1 MWTGISD
8 FLFKNKWLLLAI
20 VAISTIFM
28 GFQARKTSL
37 SYTFTNGIPASNPVS
52 QNFQTLKNI
61 FGDDAS
67 NMVLAFTK
75 EDFFSKE
82 FITDLESFQ
91 KKLNSIEGVENITS
105 IINTSNLKISES
117 QGEKKLISEPF
128 FSTEPNQDLEE
139 VKKKVLKTKFY
150 EGLLFNSETNAYLL
164 LLGLDSTHANSEQ
177 RNELMSSIADASR
190 SFGEAHETDLK
201 ISGLPYIRT
210 AMAMMVQNEMQYFLI
225 LSLIVTSLI
234 LIFLFRSV
242 GLWLISL
249 VYMGIGIIWGFGIMG
264 ILGFKIT
271 LLTALLAPLVVII
284 SVPNTIYFINKYH
297 SSYLETRDKSKS
309 LRAMVEKIG
318 IVTLFTNLTTALGFG
333 VFSLTTSQVLHEFGI
348 VAGLT
353 IVVLFILA
361 IILLPIFLSFLPAPK
376 THQLKYMQNNWSRR
390 LFRRIGKL
398 VIFYRRALYVIAGVT
413 VVIAILGIL
422 RLNTSSYIVDDLPHD
437 NKLYKDLVFFDQ
449 NFGGVMPLEII
460 IDTRKKN
467 KATSFGTLNK
477 TDRLSTYISSF
488 PYISRP
494 LSIVEGIK
502 FARQA
507 YYDGEPSGYGMPNSL
522 DISFFAP
529 YLSGNQGEKASVF
542 SNFVDS
548 TKRYSRVSFRMQDIG
563 THRMDSFIAQL
574 ETEIYSV
581 FDSSKYHVFP
591 SGTSVTFLEGS
602 KYIIS
607 SLKSSVLLAF
617 LFIFGCIFYLFKNWR
632 MLLISMVV
640 NLIPLVITAGIMGW
654 VAIRIKPSTVLV
666 FSIAL
671 GITVDMTIR
680 FLINFKQEIEQ
691 NPSINLRKAVLNTI
705 SEAGVSIIFTTFIL
719 AFGFGVFILSSFDGT
734 RSLGILIPLTII
746 NAMISNLTLL
756 PALLLEMP
764 QGYLNKMLGQNKIL
778 KD

>member
-1 MWTGISD
+1 M
-8 FLFKNKWLLLAI
+8 A
-20 VAISTIFM
+20 
-28 GFQARKTSL
+28 FQAKKTSL

-52 QNFQTLKNI
+52 QNFETLKKL

-67 NMVLAFTK
+67 NLVLAFTK
-75 EDFFSKE
+75 EDFFTPKFTNS
-82 FITDLESFQ
+82 LETFQ
-91 KKLNSIEGVENITS
+91 EKLKSIEGVNSVTS
-105 IINTSNLKISES
+105 ILNTSNLKAQDSA
-117 QGEKKLISEPF
+117 GVKKLVSVPF
-128 FSTEPNQDLEE
+128 FSKNSKKNVDDVKNE
-139 VKKKVLKTKFY
+139 VLNSRFY
-150 EGLLFNSETNAYLL
+150 DGLLFNSETNAYLL
-164 LLGLDSTHANSEQ
+164 LLGLDSTHANSEL
-177 RNELMSSIADASR
+177 RNKLMSSIADESA
-190 SFGEAHETDLK
+190 SFGDMEKTDVK

-249 VYMGIGIIWGFGIMG
+249 IYMGVGIIWGFGIMG
-264 ILGFKIT
+264 ALGFKIT

-297 SSYLETRDKSKS
+297 SSYLQTHDKNKS
-309 LRAMVEKIG
+309 LRAMIEKIG

-333 VFSLTTSQVLHEFGI
+333 VFSFTTSQVLHEFGI

-376 THQLKYMQNNWSRR
+376 SYQLKYMENNWSRR

-398 VIFYRRALYVIAGVT
+398 ILFYRKALYIVAGITIVIAF
-413 VVIAILGIL
+413 LGIL

-437 NKLYKDLVFFDQ
+437 NKLYTDLLYFDQ

-460 IDTRKKN
+460 VDSKKKN

-477 TDRLSTYISSF
+477 TDRLSTYVSEF
-488 PYISRP
+488 PFISRP

-529 YLSGNQGEKASVF
+529 YLSGDNTGGSSVF
-542 SNFVDS
+542 QNFVDS
-548 TKRYSRVSFRMQDIG
+548 SKRYSRVSFRMQDIG
-563 THRMDSFIAQL
+563 THRMDSFLGEIQS
-574 ETEIYSV
+574 EIYSV
-581 FDSSKYHVFP
+581 FDSTKYHVFA

-617 LFIFGCIFYLFKNWR
+617 LFIFGCIFYLFRNWR
-632 MLLISMVV
+632 MLLISIVV
-640 NLIPLVITAGIMGW
+640 NIIPLVITAGVMGW
-654 VAIRIKPSTVLV
+654 VGIRIKPSTVLV

-680 FLINFKQEIEQ
+680 FLINFKQELEN
-691 NPSINLRKAVLNTI
+691 NPEIGIRKAVLNTI

-719 AFGFGVFILSSFDGT
+719 AFGFGVFVLSSFDGT
-734 RSLGILIPLTII
+734 RALGILIPLTII

-764 QGYLNKMLGQNKIL
+764 KDYLNKTLKQNNIL